1 MSDSIIKHSNKE
13 TEAVSKVDERPSSS
27 SKGAIMFGMVTVGVI
42 FLGLGVWSATAPLSR
57 AVAAYASLT
66 LKGERKQIQHFEGGI
81 VGSLHVVE
89 GQQVNKGDLL
99 VALNPLQASAAV
111 ARHHAQLNQAL
122 AREAR
127 LKSELSGD
135 DSLSIMGKLLER
147 MSEDNTVFDIIEA
160 EQKNL
165 TARRE
170 TRYGT
175 IAILQ
180 QRIDQLD
187 NEIDGLNIQK
197 TARREQLRIF
207 EQELVGLRGLYE
219 KGYFPKTKILAIER
233 AIVELRG
240 ASGNDLALIARAKSA
255 RGEAEN
261 QILSVKQRFQEDVV
275 AQLRDVQVE
284 ITDLSE
290 RLLVAKDVLKRIE
303 IKAPRSGIVQGVKL
317 HTVGGVIGAGDILM
331 EIAPQ
336 DEELLVT
343 ARVSPADIDSLAIGQ
358 RAEVRLT
365 ALNSRTTPAIYG
377 YVKSISGDSLTDAST
392 NQSYFLTKIDITPE
406 EKQKLGKTKLTAG
419 MPAEVLIL
427 TGERTALNYLLKP
440 ITDAFAR
447 GLNEE

>member
-1 MSDSIIKHSNKE
+1 MSDSVIKHPNKE
-13 TEAVSKVDERPSSS
+13 TEAVSKVNERPSSS
-27 SKGAIMFGMVTVGVI
+27 STGAIMFGMVTVGVI

-89 GQQVNKGDLL
+89 GQRVNKGDLL

-122 AREAR
+122 AREGR
-127 LKSELSGD
+127 LESELSGD
-135 DSLSIMGKLLER
+135 NSLSIKGKLLER
-147 MSEDNTVFDIIEA
+147 MSEDNTIFDIIEA
-160 EQKNL
+160 EQRNL

-170 TRYGT
+170 TRFGT

-187 NEIDGLNIQK
+187 NEIGGLNIQK
-197 TARREQLRIF
+197 TARKEQLRIF

-290 RLLVAKDVLKRIE
+290 RLLVATDVLKRIE

-392 NQSYFLTKIDITPE
+392 DQPYFLTRIDITAE

>member
-1 MSDSIIKHSNKE
+1 MSNKPNKSSNKTIE
-13 TEAVSKVDERPSSS
+13 VQPKTIGRPSSS
-27 SKGAIMFGMVTVGVI
+27 SKGAIIFGLVVTGVI
-42 FLGLGVWSATAPLSR
+42 FLGLGVWSATAPLAR
-57 AVAAYASLT
+57 AVAAFASLT
-66 LKGERKQIQHFEGGI
+66 VKGERKQIQHFEGGI
-81 VGSLHVVE
+81 VGSLHVTE
-89 GQQVNKGDLL
+89 GQKVNKGDLL
-99 VALNPLQASAAV
+99 VALNPVQASAAV

-127 LKSELSGD
+127 LESERSD
-135 DSLSIMGKLLER
+135 NNSIVIKGELLER
-147 MSEDNTVFDIIEA
+147 ISSDNDVLEIIEA
-160 EQKNL
+160 EQRNL
-165 TARRE
+165 IARRE

-187 NEIDGLNIQK
+187 NEIDGLSIQRS
-197 TARREQLRIF
+197 ARKEQLEIF
-207 EQELVGLRGLYE
+207 EKELVGLRGLYE
-219 KGYFPKTKILAIER
+219 KGYFPKSKILAIER
-233 AIVELRG
+233 AIVQLRG
-240 ASGNDLALIARAKSA
+240 AAGNDLALISRAKSA
-255 RGEAEN
+255 RGEAQN

-275 AQLRDVQVE
+275 AQLRDVKVE

-290 RLLVAKDVLKRIE
+290 RLLVANDVLKRIE

-317 HTVGGVIGAGDILM
+317 HTVGGVIGAGDVLM

-336 DEELLVT
+336 DEDLLVT

-377 YVKSISGDSLTDAST
+377 YVKSISGDSLTDSST
-392 NQSYFLTKIDITPE
+392 NQPYFLVKIDIPRE

-427 TGERTALNYLLKP
+427 TGQRTALNYLLKP

-447 GLNEE
+447 GLNED